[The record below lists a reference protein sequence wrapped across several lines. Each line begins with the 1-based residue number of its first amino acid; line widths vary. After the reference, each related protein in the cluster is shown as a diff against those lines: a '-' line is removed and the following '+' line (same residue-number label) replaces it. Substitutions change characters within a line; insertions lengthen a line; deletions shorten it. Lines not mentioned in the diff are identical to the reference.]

1 MFRLVEF
8 DESLNLSDF
17 YKECDEKGYTNN
29 NSQKRIWDRFKKYKK
44 HNTWIFY
51 RDFTPMGSVVAHSF
65 DEYKKDSFR
74 VLVCTCVLEKHT
86 KYNFIGQASQFKK
99 HQHFTAQFYIPKMIE
114 WCGINSSM
122 YITTHPEE
130 TGQMKKV
137 HSLIM
142 QLWKGMKL
150 VERVDEITYRNSR
163 QTVWKFNAK
172 EFLKQL
178 DKYPLEHDFLKTDI

>member
-1 MFRLVEF
+1 MVRI
-8 DESLNLSDF
+8 
-17 YKECDEKGYTNN
+17 NN
-29 NSQKRIWDRFKKYKK
+29 N
-44 HNTWIFY
+44 
-51 RDFTPMGSVVAHSF
+51 
-65 DEYKKDSFR
+65 
-74 VLVCTCVLEKHT
+74 
-86 KYNFIGQASQFKK
+86 
-99 HQHFTAQFYIPKMIE
+99 
-114 WCGINSSM
+114 M

-142 QLWKGMKL
+142 QLWKGMNL
-150 VERVDEITYRNSR
+150 VERVDEINYRNSI

>member
-114 WCGINSSM
+114 WCGINSNM
-122 YITTHPEE
+122 FITTHPSE
-130 TGQMKKV
+130 TGKTKKV
-137 HSLIM
+137 HNFAMRVWSNM
-142 QLWKGMKL
+142 GL
-150 VERVDEITYRNSR
+150 VEKTEDIQYRGVN
-163 QTVWKFNAK
+163 QTVCKLNA
-172 EFLKQL
+172 EEWLKQL
-178 DKYPLEHDFLKTDI
+178 KEHPIELDYLKE